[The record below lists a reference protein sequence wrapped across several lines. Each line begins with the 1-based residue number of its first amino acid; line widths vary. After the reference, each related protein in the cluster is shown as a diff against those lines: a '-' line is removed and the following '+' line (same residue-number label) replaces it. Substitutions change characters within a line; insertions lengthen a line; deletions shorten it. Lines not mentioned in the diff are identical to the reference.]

1 MYKRS
6 LILAALM
13 LSLCFEQAAFA
24 AGQATQT
31 RKLSA
36 LLEQIWQYQLSADP
50 IKATRYQNNRYND
63 KLKDLSPEALKANVQ
78 RKQQFLARLKEI
90 DDSELNHQQKINK
103 LMQMRELQNDIDLY
117 HYNAHYMPITSESGF
132 YSSLAFLPA
141 SAPFKTEQDYRNY
154 LARLAEFPRYFDQQ
168 IAWMKKGIESGRVQ
182 PKSVLAGFD
191 NTIKKFITDDVHD
204 SQFFAPFKRLADSS
218 FSSNVQASLYTQG
231 ESAINQSVLPAYQR
245 FYDFLVDQYIPN
257 AKQDIAAST
266 WKNGAEFYQNRSD
279 YYTSTT
285 LDVADIHQ
293 TGLQEVKRIRSEM
306 QSVLDTLN
314 FDGDINQFIQH
325 LRTSPQFYATSADEL
340 LMRASYIA
348 KRIDATLPQ
357 LFYTLPR
364 IPYGV
369 APVPDNIAPKYT
381 TGRYIAPTRNDQ
393 PGYYWVNTYALDK
406 RPLYALPALTL
417 HEAVPG
423 HHLQISLASEMQ
435 DLPPVRRYTYISAFG
450 EGWGL
455 YSEYLGKEVGIY
467 TTPYEEFGRLSY
479 EMWRACRLVVDTG
492 MHMQGWSRQKAID
505 YMLENTALS
514 EHNVTTEVDRY
525 ISWPAQALSY
535 KIGELTIKRLRKKAE
550 IALGDKFD
558 LRAFHDAL
566 LAYGSVP
573 LSILEQNIDTF
584 IEDNSKYK

>member
-1 MYKRS
+1 MCKRS
-6 LILAALM
+6 LLLVTLLM
-13 LSLCFEQAAFA
+13 AVCFHAP
-24 AGQATQT
+24 ATESS
-31 RKLSA
+31 KLSG
-36 LLEQIWQYQLSADP
+36 LLKEIWQYQLSVDP
-50 IKATRYQNNRYND
+50 IKATRYGHHRYNAQ
-63 KLKDLSPEALKANVQ
+63 LKDLSFAALKVENLRNEQYLQ
-78 RKQQFLARLKEI
+78 RLNQ
-90 DDSELNHQQKINK
+90 LNHTNLSHQEKISQ
-103 LMQMRELQNDIDLY
+103 LLQARELQNAMDLY
-117 HYNAHYMPITSESGF
+117 RFNAHYMPITSESGF

-141 SAPFKTEQDYRNY
+141 SAPFETVQDYQDY
-154 LARLAEFPRYFDQQ
+154 LARLSQFPRYFAEQ
-168 IAWMKKGIESGRVQ
+168 IMWMKKGLASGRVQ
-182 PKSVLAGFD
+182 PKAVLVGFD
-191 NTIKKFITDDVHD
+191 ESIKKFITKAPQD
-204 SQFFAPFKRLADSS
+204 SQFFTPFKDLATSGFTPGQQARL
-218 FSSNVQASLYTQG
+218 FTQG
-231 ESAINQSVLPAYQR
+231 EAAINKSVLPAYQA
-245 FYDFLVDQYIPN
+245 FYDFLVAQYIPG

-266 WKNGAEFYQNRSD
+266 WQNGAEFYQNRSD

-285 LDVADIHQ
+285 LQVGDIHV

-306 QSVLDTLN
+306 QNVLDTLN
-314 FDGDINQFIQH
+314 FNGNINQFIQH
-325 LRTSPQFYATSADEL
+325 LRTSPEFYAKSADEL

-369 APVPDNIAPKYT
+369 AAVPDNIAPKYT
-381 TGRYIAPTRNDQ
+381 TGRYISPNRDDQ

-406 RPLYALPALTL
+406 RPLYSLPALTL

-435 DLPPVRRYTYISAFG
+435 NLPPVRRYTYISAFG

-492 MHMQGWSRQKAID
+492 MHMQDWSRQQAID

-535 KIGELTIKRLRKKAE
+535 KIGEMTIKRLRKKAE
-550 IALGDKFD
+550 QALADKFD
-558 LRAFHDAL
+558 LRAFHDAVL
-566 LAYGSVP
+566 EYGSVP
-573 LSILEQNIDTF
+573 LSILEENIQTF
-584 IEDNSKYK
+584 IDKSKGR

>member
-1 MYKRS
+1 MWKRP
-6 LILAALM
+6 LLLCTLLLAV
-13 LSLCFEQAAFA
+13 CFH
-24 AGQATQT
+24 ATAT
-31 RKLSA
+31 EASKLSA
-36 LLEQIWQYQLSADP
+36 LLDQIWQYQLSVDP
-50 IKATRYQNNRYND
+50 IKATRYHDNRYND
-63 KLKDLSPEALKANVQ
+63 RLEDLSPEALKTNYL
-78 RKQQFLARLKEI
+78 RNQQFLTALQKI
-90 DDSELNHQQKINK
+90 ADKQLNHQQKISK
-103 LMQMRELQNDIDLY
+103 LMQLRELQNDIDL
-117 HYNAHYMPITSESGF
+117 HHFNAHYMPITSESGF
-132 YSSLAFLPA
+132 YSELAFLPE
-141 SAPFKTEQDYRNY
+141 SAPFKTVPDYQDY
-154 LARLAEFPRYFDQQ
+154 LARLAAFPRYFDQQ
-168 IAWMKKGIESGRVQ
+168 ISWMKKGMATGRVQ
-182 PKSVLAGFD
+182 PQAVLVGFEQS
-191 NTIKKFITDDVHD
+191 IKNFVTANAQD
-204 SQFFAPFKRLADSS
+204 SQFFAPFKHLATSGFTAQQQSDL
-218 FSSNVQASLYTQG
+218 FAQG
-231 ESAINQSVLPAYQR
+231 EAAIKQSVLPAYQA
-245 FYDFLVDQYIPN
+245 FYDFLVAQYIPS

-266 WKNGAEFYQNRSD
+266 WKNGTEFYQNRSD

-285 LDVADIHQ
+285 LAVADIHK
-293 TGLQEVKRIRSEM
+293 TGVAEVKRIRLEM
-306 QSVLDTLN
+306 QNVVDTLG
-314 FDGDINQFIQH
+314 FDGDITQFIQH
-325 LRTSPQFYATSADEL
+325 LRTSEQFYAKSADEL

-381 TGRYIAPTRNDQ
+381 TGRYISPTRDDQ

-492 MHMQGWSRQKAID
+492 MHMQGWSRQQAIA

-535 KIGELTIKRLRKKAE
+535 KIGEMTIKRLRKKAE
-550 IALGDKFD
+550 QALGDEFD
-558 LRAFHDAL
+558 LRAFHDAVL
-566 LAYGSVP
+566 EYGSVP
-573 LSILEQNIDTF
+573 LSILEQNIQTF
-584 IEDNSKYK
+584 IDKTQSL

>member
-1 MYKRS
+1 MFKRGLLLS
-6 LILAALM
+6 TVLF
-13 LSLCFEQAAFA
+13 SLCFQALGASEPS
-24 AGQATQT
+24 QS

-36 LLEQIWQYQLSADP
+36 LLEQIWQYELSVDP
-50 IKATRYQNNRYND
+50 IKATRYQDNRYND
-63 KLKDLSPEALKANVQ
+63 KLKDLSPEALEANYQ
-78 RKQQFLARLKEI
+78 RNQQFLKRLQAV
-90 DDSELNHQQKINK
+90 DDNALNHQQKISK
-103 LMQMRELQNDIDLY
+103 LMQLRELQNDIDLY
-117 HYNAHYMPITSESGF
+117 RFNAHYMPITSESGF
-132 YSSLAFLPA
+132 YSALAFLPA
-141 SAPFKTEQDYRNY
+141 SAPFKTEQDYHHY
-154 LARLAEFPRYFDQQ
+154 LARLGQFPRYFKQQ
-168 IAWMKKGIESGRVQ
+168 IAWMKKGIETGRVQ
-182 PKSVLAGFD
+182 PKAVLNGFAES
-191 NTIKKFITDDVHD
+191 IQKFVTAEVHD
-204 SQFFAPFKRLADSS
+204 SQFFTPFKRLADSG
-218 FSSNVQASLYTQG
+218 FSPAIQANLYTQG
-231 ESAINQSVLPAYQR
+231 ETTVNQSVLPAYQE
-245 FYDFLVDQYIPN
+245 FYDFLVDEYIPS
-257 AKQDIAAST
+257 AKQNIAAST
-266 WKNGAEFYQNRSD
+266 WQNGAEFYQNRSN

-285 LDVADIHQ
+285 LNVADIHQ
-293 TGLQEVKRIRSEM
+293 TGLSEVKRIRNEM
-306 QSVLDTLN
+306 QSVLNTLN

-325 LRTSPQFYATSADEL
+325 LRTSPEFYTTSADEL

-381 TGRYIAPTRNDQ
+381 TGRYIAPTRDDQ

-492 MHMQGWSRQKAID
+492 MHMQGWSRQQAID

-535 KIGELTIKRLRKKAE
+535 KIGELTIKRLRARAE
-550 IALGDKFD
+550 KTLGDNFD
-558 LRAFHDAL
+558 VRAFHDAV

-573 LSILEQNIDTF
+573 LSILEQNIDMF
-584 IEDNSKYK
+584 IKDNQ

>member
-1 MYKRS
+1 MFKICLWS
-6 LILAALM
+6 LSFLVLTNVSYAATAPEKLDQILA
-13 LSLCFEQAAFA
+13 E
-24 AGQATQT
+24 
-31 RKLSA
+31 
-36 LLEQIWQYQLSADP
+36 IWQYRLSVDP
-50 IKATRYQNNRYND
+50 LEATKRGQHQYD
-63 KLKDLSPEALKANVQ
+63 SLLKDLSPSALQAEDLKY
-78 RKQQFLARLKEI
+78 QQFLQQLDQI
-90 DDSELNHQQKINK
+90 DDNQLSHQQKISK
-103 LMQMRELQNDIDLY
+103 LMQVSVLQNQLDEY
-117 HYNAHYMPITSESGF
+117 RFHSHYIPITSESGF
-132 YSSLAFLPA
+132 YSELAFLPK
-141 SAPFKTEQDYRNY
+141 SMPFKTADDYQQY
-154 LARLAEFPRYFDQQ
+154 LTRLAEFPRYFEQQ
-168 IAWMKKGIESGRVQ
+168 ISWMKKGIKTGRVQ
-182 PKSVLAGFD
+182 PKAVLDGFAQS
-191 NTIKKFITDDVHD
+191 IKSFVTEDPRD
-204 SQFFAPFKRLADSS
+204 SQFFAPFKLLTNSDFTAGQ
-218 FSSNVQASLYTQG
+218 QAHLVTQG
-231 ESAINQSVLPAYQR
+231 ETVINKSVLPSYQA
-245 FYDFLVDQYIPN
+245 FHDFLVTDYIPN
-257 AKQDIAAST
+257 AKQDIAVSS
-266 WKNGAEFYQNRSD
+266 WKNGAKFYQNRSD
-279 YYTSTT
+279 YYTSTKIN
-285 LDVADIHQ
+285 VADIHK
-293 TGLQEVKRIRSEM
+293 TGLAEVKRIRQEM
-306 QSVLDTLN
+306 QAVLDTLN
-314 FDGDINQFIQH
+314 FDGDINQFIEH
-325 LRTSPQFYATSADEL
+325 LRSSEQFYAKSADEL

-381 TGRYIAPTRNDQ
+381 TGRYIAPTRDDQ
-393 PGYYWVNTYALDK
+393 PGYYWVNTYGLDK

-492 MHMQGWSRQKAID
+492 MHMQGWSRQQAID

-550 IALGDKFD
+550 LALGDDFD
-558 LRAFHDAL
+558 LRAFHDAVL
-566 LAYGSVP
+566 EYGSVP
-573 LSILEQNIDTF
+573 LAILEQNIDTF
-584 IEDNSKYK
+584 IEVSSKS

>member
-1 MYKRS
+1 MWKRRI
-6 LILAALM
+6 LLCTLFIGICGHVLAADK
-13 LSLCFEQAAFA
+13 SSEP
-24 AGQATQT
+24 

-36 LLEQIWQYQLSADP
+36 LLEQIWQYQLSVDP

-63 KLKDLSPEALKANVQ
+63 RLKDFSVEALEADYQQN
-78 RKQQFLARLKEI
+78 QQFLTRLLTI
-90 DDSELNHQQKINK
+90 SDDQLNHQQKISK
-103 LMQMRELQNDIDLY
+103 LMQQRELQNDIDLY
-117 HYNAHYMPITSESGF
+117 RFNAHYMPITSESGF
-132 YSSLAFLPA
+132 YSALAFLPA
-141 SAPFKTEQDYRNY
+141 SAPFKTEQDYQDY
-154 LARLAEFPRYFDQQ
+154 LARLAQFPRYFEQQ
-168 IAWMKKGIESGRVQ
+168 IAWMKKGIETRRVQ
-182 PKSVLAGFD
+182 PKVVLIGFEES
-191 NTIKKFITDDVHD
+191 IKKFVTKDPHD
-204 SQFFAPFKRLADSS
+204 SQFFAPFTRLKDSG
-218 FSSNVQASLYTQG
+218 FSPAQQARLYTQG
-231 ESAINQSVLPAYQR
+231 EAAIDQSVLPAYQA
-245 FYDFLVDQYIPN
+245 FYDFLVAEYIPS
-257 AKQDIAAST
+257 AKQNIAAST
-266 WKNGAEFYQNRSD
+266 WQNGAAFYQNRSN

-293 TGLQEVKRIRSEM
+293 TGLSEVKRIRSEM

-314 FDGDINQFIQH
+314 FEGDINQFIQH
-325 LRTSPQFYATSADEL
+325 LRTSPEFYAKSADEL

-381 TGRYIAPTRNDQ
+381 TGRYISPTRDDQ

-492 MHMQGWSRQKAID
+492 MHMQGWSRQQAID

-535 KIGELTIKRLRKKAE
+535 KIGELTIKQLRQKAE
-550 IALGDKFD
+550 KALGNKFD
-558 LRAFHDAL
+558 LRAFHDAV

-584 IEDNSKYK
+584 IAENS